1 MPDHL
6 IATAAF
12 GLEAVVAR
20 ELKDL
25 GYADTRADAGRVRFV
40 ADRAA
45 ICRTNL
51 WLRSADRVLVEMGSF
66 PATDF
71 GQLFDGAA
79 ALPWEE
85 WLPADAAFPVR
96 GKSVRSQLSSVP
108 ACQRLVKKAIAER
121 LLKAHRV
128 QNLPE
133 TGAEFQVEVSL
144 LNDQVCLTLDT
155 SGIGLHKRG
164 YRPRS
169 SLAPIKETL
178 AAALI
183 QLSYWRPDRPLLDPF
198 CGSGTIPI
206 EAALIGLNLAPGLN
220 RAFAAEAWPAIPA
233 KLWREARTEAQ
244 DRARRDVTL
253 RIVGSDIDPGV
264 LRLAQQ
270 HGKLAGVDSQIEWRQ
285 QDARDLR
292 CEAEYGCIVTNPP
305 YGERLGDQREV
316 EELYRVLPAVLG
328 GFPTWSHY
336 VITSHPTFETIV
348 GRPADRRRKLYNG
361 RIECTYYQ
369 FHGPRPPKAGEEA
382 PAPSLQAA
390 FGGLPER
397 AEEQAETFRRRL
409 EKRAHH
415 LRRWPT
421 RQGITCYRLY
431 DRDVPGV
438 PLVVDRYE
446 DCLHISEYVREDTH
460 VAGQHDAWLQLMAD
474 TAADTLEVPRAN
486 TFFKARERQA
496 GTTQHQRVADQA
508 NLLVAHE
515 GGLQF
520 EVNLSDYID
529 TGLFLDHRQT
539 RELVRKLAAGKDV
552 LNLFCYTGSFSVY
565 AAAGGAR
572 TTCSVDL
579 SATYLTWARRNFQL
593 NGFTDERQHRLV
605 RADVVAFLQE
615 LAPESCDLVV
625 VDPPTFSNSKSTET
639 VFDVQRDHRA
649 LLELTLRALRPGGIC
664 LFSTNRRKFKFEAA
678 DLELAADCREITNQ
692 TLPPDFLQQ
701 GAHRCWRLTRQ

>member
-25 GYADTRADAGRVRFV
+25 GYPDSRSEAGRVRFV
-40 ADRAA
+40 ADRSA
-45 ICRTNL
+45 ICRTNI
-51 WLRSADRVLVEMGSF
+51 WLRSADRVLVEMGTF

-71 GQLFDGAA
+71 GQLFDGTV

-85 WLPADAAFPVR
+85 WLPADAKFPVR

-108 ACQRLVKKAIAER
+108 ACQKLVKKAIVDR
-121 LLKAHRV
+121 LMQAHRV
-128 QNLPE
+128 QVLPE
-133 TGAEFQVEVSL
+133 TGAEFQIEVSL
-144 LNDQVCLTLDT
+144 LGDQVSLTIDT
-155 SGIGLHKRG
+155 SGLGLHKRG
-164 YRPRS
+164 YRPHS
-169 SLAPIKETL
+169 GLAPIKETL
-178 AAALI
+178 AAAMI
-183 QLSYWRPDRPLLDPF
+183 QLSYWRPERPLLDPF

-206 EAALIGLNLAPGLN
+206 EAALIGLNQAPGLT
-220 RAFAAEAWPAIPA
+220 RPFAAEAWPAIPA
-233 KLWREARTEAQ
+233 QAWREARTEARDLLCR
-244 DRARRDVTL
+244 DRSL
-253 RIVGSDIDPGV
+253 HIVGSDIDPGA

-270 HGKLAGVDSQIEWRQ
+270 HAKLAGVDNQIEWRQ
-285 QDARDLR
+285 QDVRDIR
-292 CEAEYGCIVTNPP
+292 CEQDYGCIITNPP

-316 EELYRVLPAVLG
+316 EELYQQLPAILG

-369 FHGPRPPKAGEEA
+369 FHGPRPPKSGEEA
-382 PAPSLQAA
+382 PVQAAAPA
-390 FGGLPER
+390 FGGLPEK

-421 RQGITCYRLY
+421 KQGITCYRLY

-438 PLVVDRYE
+438 PLVVDCYE

-474 TAADTLEVPRAN
+474 AAAEVLEVSPAN
-486 TFFKARERQA
+486 VYVKARERQA
-496 GTTQHQRVADQA
+496 GSTQHQRVADQR
-508 NLLVAHE
+508 NVLIAHE

-520 EVNLSDYID
+520 EVNLTDYID

-539 RELVRKLAAGKDV
+539 RDMVRRMAADKDV

-572 TTCSVDL
+572 HTCSVDL
-579 SATYLTWARRNFQL
+579 SATYLTWARRNLQL
-593 NGFTDERQHRLV
+593 NGFQDERQHRLV
-605 RADVVAFLQE
+605 RADVLAFLRE
-615 LAPESCDLVV
+615 LPEASYDLVV
-625 VDPPTFSNSKSTET
+625 VDPPTFSNSKSTDT
-639 VFDVQRDHRA
+639 VFDVQRDQRD
-649 LLELTLRALRPGGIC
+649 LLELCLRGLRPGGIC
-664 LFSTNRRKFKFEAA
+664 LFSTNRKKFKFECA
-678 DLELAADCREITNQ
+678 DLELLTECREITNQ

-701 GAHRCWRLTRQ
+701 GAHRCWRLVKK